1 MKALHAVACLVL
13 GVSVAVAAELNTL
26 KGKKLTGDLVAVTDQ
41 VIVLKTATGDVSTP
55 LPEAMQLQLAAP
67 PEVKLPDKYTDVEL
81 IDGTLFHCKSFL
93 LKGKTIEFV
102 ALPDKKITLPLA
114 KVAYILTDAQD
125 PKMQKEWGEIFA
137 DRGKRDR
144 FFLLKD
150 GRLDGLEG
158 TFGDAD
164 ADGKSIPFDLA
175 TGGSRKLPIDKLVA
189 LLFNNRL
196 EGNIASMVCR
206 VVDSHQNVIVA
217 HKAAVKDG
225 KLTIET
231 VAGASIEYATL
242 QPVVMLDYSK
252 DKVVFVSEMK
262 FKEENLTGD
271 TSVRCTRDINLDN
284 QPIQVDGVIYQKG
297 LVVHAGMLLT
307 FDLGGDYKEFKA
319 VIGYD
324 LTANSVSDVKVSFVA
339 DGRPLYSADIH
350 RGEKPSPITLD
361 VKKVRQLMVTVT
373 PTEGLFIGR
382 QVALADAKVTK

>member
-1 MKALHAVACLVL
+1 
-13 GVSVAVAAELNTL
+13 
-26 KGKKLTGDLVAVTDQ
+26 
-41 VIVLKTATGDVSTP
+41 
-55 LPEAMQLQLAAP
+55 
-67 PEVKLPDKYTDVEL
+67 
-81 IDGTLFHCKSFL
+81 
-93 LKGKTIEFV
+93 
-102 ALPDKKITLPLA
+102 
-114 KVAYILTDAQD
+114 
-125 PKMQKEWGEIFA
+125 
-137 DRGKRDR
+137 
-144 FFLLKD
+144 
-150 GRLDGLEG
+150 
-158 TFGDAD
+158 
-164 ADGKSIPFDLA
+164 
-175 TGGSRKLPIDKLVA
+175 
-189 LLFNNRL
+189 
-196 EGNIASMVCR
+196 
-206 VVDSHQNVIVA
+206 
-217 HKAAVKDG
+217 
-225 KLTIET
+225 
-231 VAGASIEYATL
+231 
-242 QPVVMLDYSK
+242 
-252 DKVVFVSEMK
+252 MK